1 MSLDTERGA
10 GRAGSRLA
18 LGALAPRAAGR
29 YTCRVA
35 LDALDALAAP
45 SPDAAPPLH
54 AELHFALH
62 VLDDDGERI
71 LLDQGYPDRMGPG
84 AG

>member
-35 LDALDALAAP
+35 LDA
-45 SPDAAPPLH
+45 PDAATAPPLR

-71 LLDQGYPDRMGPG
+71 LLDEGSPDRMGPG
-84 AG
+84 AD